1 MELKV
6 VDTNSTVNV
15 SDTAFAREFNE
26 ALVHQAVSA
35 YMAGCRKGS
44 KALKNRSAVSG
55 GGAKP
60 WRQKGTGR
68 ARAGT
73 LRSPLWRGGGVTF
86 GSGSRSVKKKLNKKM
101 YRGAMR
107 SIISE
112 LTRQERLILLERLS
126 VETHKT
132 RDLRAMLGDFDFE
145 SLLIVIDAADE
156 NLMLASRNIFNVE
169 IVRFSQLNPVDL
181 IRFDKVL
188 MTVATLKR
196 VDEWL
201 S

>member
-6 VDTNSTVNV
+6 TDTHSTVNV
-15 SDTAFAREFNE
+15 SDKAFTCEFNE
-26 ALVHQAVSA
+26 TLVHQAVSA
-35 YMAGCRKGS
+35 YMAAYHKGS
-44 KALKNRSAVSG
+44 KGLKNRSAVSG

-86 GSGSRSVKKKLNKKM
+86 AAGSCRARKKLNKKM

-112 LTRQERLILLERLS
+112 LARQDRLIVLERFS
-126 VETHKT
+126 VDTPKT
-132 RDLRAMLGDFDFE
+132 RDLRSLLDGYDFA
-145 SLLIVIDAADE
+145 SLLIVIDDE
-156 NLMLASRNIFNVE
+156 DVNLTLASRNIFGIEVE
-169 IVRFSQLNPVDL
+169 RLSRLNPVDL

-196 VDEWL
+196 IDEWL

>member
-6 VDTNSTVNV
+6 ADTNSTVDV
-15 SDTAFAREFNE
+15 SDAAFALEFNE
-26 ALVHQAVSA
+26 ALVHQAIAA
-35 YMAGCRKGS
+35 YMAGCRKES

-86 GSGSRSVKKKLNKKM
+86 ASDLRSSKKKLNKKM

-107 SIISE
+107 SILSE
-112 LTRQERLILLERLS
+112 LTRQERLILVERFFRRYSQNAGPAGYSERL
-126 VETHKT
+126 
-132 RDLRAMLGDFDFE
+132 
-145 SLLIVIDAADE
+145 
-156 NLMLASRNIFNVE
+156 
-169 IVRFSQLNPVDL
+169 
-181 IRFDKVL
+181 
-188 MTVATLKR
+188 
-196 VDEWL
+196 
-201 S
+201 

>member
-6 VDTNSTVNV
+6 TDTQSTVIV
-15 SDTAFAREFNE
+15 SDKAFTCEFNE
-26 ALVHQAVSA
+26 TLVHQAMST
-35 YMAGCRKGS
+35 YMAGSHKGS
-44 KALKNRSAVSG
+44 KGLKTRSAVTG

-86 GSGSRSVKKKLNKKM
+86 ASGSSRAKKKLNKKM

-112 LTRQERLILLERLS
+112 LARQDRLIVLERFS
-126 VETHKT
+126 VETPKT
-132 RDLRAMLGDFDFE
+132 RDLRSSLNGFDFA
-145 SLLIVIDAADE
+145 SLLIVIDDDDA
-156 NLMLASRNIFNVE
+156 NLALASRNIFNIEVE
-169 IVRFSQLNPVDL
+169 RLSRLNPVDL

-188 MTVATLKR
+188 MTVAILR
-196 VDEWL
+196 RIDEWL